1 MRSQILGWLGDSFWQ
16 LLWWWCECCYR
27 GPTHKSQI
35 WGWLSVAFWR
45 WIPFSMKLNDEPWW
59 KFSYQSSW
67 DVWLVSLIPCF
78 GGLCEE
84 RLPCFVG
91 LVAFWMMPFWMILSE
106 NYATLAMKESYVCRS
121 EVLEVVVREKKRKLL
136 TGKQMRKVPE
146 ASHSFPG
153 KISSDQESLRNKNS
167 FPN

>member
-84 RLPCFVG
+84 RLPCYVTTRYCDKAFLTLHCIIQWCFVTLTALTLLLLYG
-91 LVAFWMMPFWMILSE
+91 TNSWLACLTFQWNFVTVPKNLKDQRVKL
-106 NYATLAMKESYVCRS
+106 ATFIPCAL
-121 EVLEVVVREKKRKLL
+121 
-136 TGKQMRKVPE
+136 
-146 ASHSFPG
+146 
-153 KISSDQESLRNKNS
+153 
-167 FPN
+167 